1 MGPRSPRRSVPG
13 GRSSYW
19 LRWLRPSIFWFRS
32 YATAALFRAFP
43 RLFCWHSERA
53 TRLILAARRTPC
65 CTAAGQT
72 ISEGGENEIHRMD
85 QPGDL
90 GYCGNDHL
98 LTAVNGTHTN
108 TYDYPLLQRSLY

>member
-32 YATAALFRAFP
+32 YGTAALFRAFP

-53 TRLILAARRTPC
+53 MRLILAARRTPC

-85 QPGDL
+85 QPGDR
-90 GYCGNDHL
+90 GDCGNDHL
-98 LTAVNGTHTN
+98 LTAGTDHETKLKLAFS
-108 TYDYPLLQRSLY
+108 YSV